1 MALRKGHL
9 NSWSPNLT
17 VLVISPQDRIA
28 DLLKPCRCGH
38 YDGTEEL
45 WGIIEY
51 AMPVSSRNLSLT
63 CRLLSL
69 LLTGLCV
76 SLPVAGGAVH
86 AGVGFAAIPQV
97 DVTHLSKEP
106 GLVWL
111 GCSCCCLWPPLYLLE
126 DFCLW
131 LPLLRPEPPL
141 HKALVS
147 HCSFK
152 SEWSRWASSM
162 CRSDGR
168 GPRKRHWNSVLV

>member
-1 MALRKGHL
+1 
-9 NSWSPNLT
+9 
-17 VLVISPQDRIA
+17 
-28 DLLKPCRCGH
+28 
-38 YDGTEEL
+38 
-45 WGIIEY
+45 
-51 AMPVSSRNLSLT
+51 MPVSSRNLSLT

-69 LLTGLCV
+69 PLTGLCV

-147 HCSFK
+147 H
-152 SEWSRWASSM
+152 WSLIAPLSQNDPGELAACAGQMVGGAEKDTRTV
-162 CRSDGR
+162 C
-168 GPRKRHWNSVLV
+168 